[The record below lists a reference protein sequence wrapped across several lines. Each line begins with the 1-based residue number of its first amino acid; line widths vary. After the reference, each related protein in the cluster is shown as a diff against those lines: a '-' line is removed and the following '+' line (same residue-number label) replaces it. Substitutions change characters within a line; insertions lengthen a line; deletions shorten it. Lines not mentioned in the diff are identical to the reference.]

1 MSDYDYSTGNEALN
15 DYSQDNNQYGQDDG
29 QDWLNHTEDSGM
41 TNAWDGD
48 ISFEGMDAFGTDTG
62 HSYGTDM
69 DAGLGAGEDSQTSA
83 DTDLH
88 KASEVNFTGKYS
100 PAEIDRM
107 KSEVDS
113 AKYNMKCRE
122 NDVRN
127 WESKVSLN
135 DTKKGHENGDYAH
148 AVQRL
153 NQAKSAYNEAVSR
166 YNSAQSRLSNAL

>member
-15 DYSQDNNQYGQDDG
+15 DYPQDDNLYGQEDG
-29 QDWLNHTEDSGM
+29 QDWLNHTEDSG
-41 TNAWDGD
+41 TVNAWDGG
-48 ISFEGMDAFGTDTG
+48 ISFEGMEAFGADMG
-62 HSYGTDM
+62 HSYGADM
-69 DAGLGAGEDSQTSA
+69 EAGQSAGEDFLTSPA
-83 DTDLH
+83 TDSH
-88 KASEVNFTGKYS
+88 TTGEVSFTGKYS
-100 PAEIDRM
+100 QAEIERM